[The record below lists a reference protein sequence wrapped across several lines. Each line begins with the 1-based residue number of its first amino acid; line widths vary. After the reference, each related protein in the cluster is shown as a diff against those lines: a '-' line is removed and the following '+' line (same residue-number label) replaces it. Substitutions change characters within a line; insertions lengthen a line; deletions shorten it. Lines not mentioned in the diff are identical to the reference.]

1 MDNIFGKKRSQGTQQ
16 EQIVDPG
23 EIPDHLKRFRTKDTI
38 PSFFRDADSLPDRL
52 AVSDDRTPAAKVVN
66 QSYERQRKIDMKREQ
81 QNAIQKVANIQE
93 DKKEEPP
100 KNDDNIQDKDKE
112 MA

>member
-1 MDNIFGKKRSQGTQQ
+1 MP
-16 EQIVDPG
+16 E
-23 EIPDHLKRFRTKDTI
+23 HLKRFRTKDSI

-81 QNAIQKVANIQE
+81 QNVIQKVANIQE
-93 DKKEEPP
+93 EKKQDAAN
-100 KNDDNIQDKDKE
+100 NDINAHSKDK
-112 MA
+112 